1 MSWTFSGPHINRH
14 VKDKLRRRLS
24 KEDAQ
29 IGDKILDALYHWTA
43 GRKYCVNYPSY
54 DALAQDLDVS
64 REQLGWFFSEV
75 LDTKFMSFRKR
86 QKLAYAAFLMRQDA
100 TMPAAAAGQE
110 AGIADKSDF
119 RRQFTEVFK
128 MSPEDWRASS
138 S

>member
-1 MSWTFSGPHINRH
+1 MIKS
-14 VKDKLRRRLS
+14 LRRLP
-24 KEDAQ
+24 KEEAL

-43 GRKYCVNYPSY
+43 EQKYCLNYQSY
-54 DALAQDLDVS
+54 DDMAQDLDVS

-75 LDTKFMSFRKR
+75 LGDKFLSFRKR
-86 QKLAYAAFLMRQDA
+86 QRLAFVAFLLRKDA
-100 TMPAAAAGQE
+100 TMPAAAAGQK

-138 S
+138 W